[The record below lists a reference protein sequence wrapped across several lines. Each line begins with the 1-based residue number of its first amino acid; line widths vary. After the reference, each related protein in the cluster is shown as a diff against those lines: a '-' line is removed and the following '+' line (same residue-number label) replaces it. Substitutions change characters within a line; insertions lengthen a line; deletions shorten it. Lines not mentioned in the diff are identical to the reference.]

1 MKNSSRYL
9 IVGALVVSIVAI
21 MAAKKGGCP
30 FVCAITGNESA
41 VTQPQAAPVGEA
53 EVSADEQLP
62 RLIELGADKCVPCKM
77 MAPVL
82 DELRA
87 DYEGQ
92 LEVLFID
99 VWKNPDE
106 TKKYDVKIIPTQLF
120 FDRSGKEFFRH
131 EGFFAKEDILAK
143 FSEFDI
149 EFQAREADEDPSQE
163 GQ

>member
-1 MKNSSRYL
+1 
-9 IVGALVVSIVAI
+9 
-21 MAAKKGGCP
+21 
-30 FVCAITGNESA
+30 
-41 VTQPQAAPVGEA
+41 
-53 EVSADEQLP
+53 
-62 RLIELGADKCVPCKM
+62 M

-106 TKKYDVKIIPTQLF
+106 AKKYDVKIIPTQLF